1 MARPKVKID
10 PAWSRVIRQICLDQN
25 VSQAAL
31 SRNIHLSQQT
41 VSKIAQGKASLTKET
56 AEAIIKV
63 YPEYRFQ
70 WLMGL
75 DEYPTASERDTNR
88 LLDEWWTGDQ
98 QRERVEKLLLVHGY
112 SVERLFDP
120 QTGLPVKG
128 NTVLRIAPD
137 TSDNNILSL
146 AHSAR
151 PQVLVSISGSDGK
164 QIQIEDDIYAQIW
177 KDISDYARMKI
188 QRLFELEAKNDG

>member
-1 MARPKVKID
+1 
-10 PAWSRVIRQICLDQN
+10 
-25 VSQAAL
+25 
-31 SRNIHLSQQT
+31 
-41 VSKIAQGKASLTKET
+41 
-56 AEAIIKV
+56 
-63 YPEYRFQ
+63 
-70 WLMGL
+70 MGL

-151 PQVLVSISGSDGK
+151 PQVLVSISGADGK

>member
-1 MARPKVKID
+1 MARPKVKIN
-10 PAWSRVIRQICLDQN
+10 PAWSQIIRRICLDQGI
-25 VSQAAL
+25 SQAAL
-31 SRNIHLSQQT
+31 SRNINLSQQT

-75 DEYPTASERDTNR
+75 DEYPTTAECDTNR
-88 LLDEWWTGDQ
+88 LLDEWWAGDQ

-128 NTVLRIAPD
+128 NAVLRIAPD
-137 TSDNNILSL
+137 TSDKNILSL

-151 PQVLVSISGSDGK
+151 PQVLVSISGADGK
-164 QIQIEDDIYAQIW
+164 QIQIEDDIYAHIW

-188 QRLFELEAKNDG
+188 QLLFEREAKSDG